1 MFDQNY
7 SSYTNLEHSILSV
20 QNALGRAHVNQRIK
34 EEMIKKYDIS

>member
-7 SSYTNLEHSILSV
+7 SSYRNLEHSILSV
-20 QNALGRAHVNQRIK
+20 KMHLAIHVNQRIK